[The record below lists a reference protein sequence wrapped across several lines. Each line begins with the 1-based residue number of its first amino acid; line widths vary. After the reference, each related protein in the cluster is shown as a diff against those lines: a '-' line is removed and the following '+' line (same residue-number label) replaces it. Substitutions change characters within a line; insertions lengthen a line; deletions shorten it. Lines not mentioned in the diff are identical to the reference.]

1 MHKRK
6 RNTVLIRMQLWQ
18 AVLSPRVL
26 VGYVYSLW
34 MGISIGMRYT
44 AFSSGMQTGIF
55 DAFILLSNERFQ
67 VTLLMIGFL
76 IVIADAPFVDSRTYY
91 VLIRSSGSKWRH
103 SMTVY
108 IALQV
113 FIYEGIALLGSMIP
127 GVIGGNSGTLNEWS
141 EVLQIMQNA
150 MPEIAVSKYDLPIIG
165 NGILKSFSAVQ
176 ALFHS
181 FVLNS
186 AYLFLLGLVIFV
198 GNLNSRLPLG
208 NIIAVGLHLVGM
220 LVVSDF
226 VPLYKPS
233 LVAHG
238 ILTFH
243 TDHGP
248 LSLTESYLVFAI
260 WYIILMIILQNMSK
274 YIDYNTAVSQ
284 KTW

>member
-1 MHKRK
+1 MRKRK
-6 RNTVLIRMQLWQ
+6 HNAVLIRMQLWQ
-18 AVLSPRVL
+18 ALLSPRVL
-26 VGYVYSLW
+26 VGYMYSLW
-34 MGISIGMRYT
+34 MGVSIGMRYT

-91 VLIRSSGSKWRH
+91 VLIRSSGSRWRH
-103 SMTVY
+103 SMTAY

-113 FIYEGIALLGSMIP
+113 FIYEGIALFGSMIP
-127 GVIGGNSGTLNEWS
+127 CVIGGNPGVLNEWS

-165 NGILKSFSAVQ
+165 NGILKSFSVVQ

-181 FVLNS
+181 FILNS
-186 AYLFLLGLVIFV
+186 AYLFLLGLVIFA

-208 NIIAVGLHLVGM
+208 NIIAVGIHLIGM
-220 LVVSDF
+220 LAMSDF

-243 TDHGP
+243 TQHGQ
-248 LSLTESYLVFAI
+248 LSLAESYLVFAVLDLMLML
-260 WYIILMIILQNMSK
+260 ILRKISEHT
-274 YIDYNTAVSQ
+274 DYNTAVSQ

>member
-1 MHKRK
+1 MHKK
-6 RNTVLIRMQLWQ
+6 KSTAVLIRMQLWQ
-18 AVLSPRVL
+18 AFLSPRIL
-26 VGYVYSLW
+26 IGYLYSLW

-44 AFSSGMQTGIF
+44 SFSGGMQIGIF
-55 DAFILLSNERFQ
+55 DAFILLSNEKFQ

-91 VLIRSSGSKWRH
+91 VLIRSSSSKWRH
-103 SMTVY
+103 SMVVY

-127 GVIGGNSGTLNEWS
+127 CVIGGNPGTLNEWS

-150 MPEIAVSKYDLPIIG
+150 MPEIAVSNYDLPIIG
-165 NGILKSFSAVQ
+165 NGILKSFSVVQ
-176 ALFHS
+176 ALIHS

-186 AYLFLLGLVIFV
+186 AYLFFLGLVIFA

-208 NIIAVGLHLVGM
+208 NIIAIGIHLIGM
-220 LVVSDF
+220 LVMSDF

-243 TDHGP
+243 TQHGP
-248 LSLTESYLVFAI
+248 LSLTESYLMFAI
-260 WYIILMIILQNMSK
+260 LYIMLMLILRKISEHT
-274 YIDYNTAVSQ
+274 DYNTAVSQ